1 MMTGLS
7 EEDMERIEQFVDTP
21 AYKRCPE
28 LLLPEGAEGRE
39 VQQLSTTDD

>member
-1 MMTGLS
+1 MTTGLS

-21 AYKRCPE
+21 AYKRRPE

-39 VQQLSTTDD
+39 VQ